1 MTQNKKTLII
11 IGSGPAGWTAAIY
24 AARANLNPLVFEGAV
39 TAENQAKNTLPL
51 GQLAMTSEVENFPGF
66 PAGDLTEYLRTALDP
81 DRLEYLPPHGKHGIT
96 GPELMELLRQQAI
109 NFGTEIV
116 TEDVVKI
123 DLSARPDG
131 PFRLLSSDG
140 EEYESDAIIVAT
152 GAGANWLGL
161 PSEERLKNFGVSGC
175 AVCDGAL
182 PRFRNQPV
190 AVVGG
195 GDSALEDANYLSKFA
210 SKVYLIHRRDE
221 FRASHFMVERTLTN
235 PKIEPIYS
243 HVVEEVLGDTKSGVT
258 GLKLRSTKN
267 ADADTQ
273 EITVSGL
280 FVLIGH
286 TPNTAFLEGVVE
298 LTEKKYVRW
307 TQPGRTFTS
316 VPGIFA
322 AGDCADSVYRQANT
336 AAATGC
342 MAALDA
348 GHWLATNSQK

>member
-1 MTQNKKTLII
+1 MDETYMKNTIVI
-11 IGSGPAGWTAAIY
+11 IGSGPASWMAATY

-39 TAENQAKNTLPL
+39 TPENQEKNTLPM
-51 GQLAMTSEVENFPGF
+51 GQLAMTTEVENFPGF
-66 PAGDLTEYLRTALDP
+66 PIGDLSEYLKSAVDP
-81 DRLEYLPPHGKHGIT
+81 ERLSYLSPHGKHGVT
-96 GPELMELLRQQAI
+96 GPELVELMRQQAV
-109 NFGTEIV
+109 NFGTKIIS
-116 TEDVVKI
+116 EDVTHI
-123 DLSARPDG
+123 DVSARPAG
-131 PFRLLSSDG
+131 PFRLSASDG
-140 EEYESDAIIVAT
+140 NTYESSAVIVAT
-152 GAGANWLGL
+152 GASANWLGL
-161 PSEERLKNFGVSGC
+161 PSEEQYKNQGVSAC

-182 PRFRNQPV
+182 PRFRNRPV

-195 GDSALEDANYLSKFA
+195 GDSALEDANYLANFA
-210 SKVYLIHRRDE
+210 SKALLIHRRDE
-221 FRASHFMVERTLTN
+221 FRASKFMVDRTLSN

-243 HVVEEVLGDTKSGVT
+243 RIVEEVLGTSRAGVT

-267 ADADTQ
+267 EPEM
-273 EITVSGL
+273 EIEVSGL

-286 TPNTAFLEGVVE
+286 TPNTAFLEGTVE

-307 TQPGRTFTS
+307 TVPFRTFTS

-348 GHWLATNSQK
+348 ERWLAANS